1 MWCVLCQVQQMWEI
15 NGEGADRFFAECSVM
30 MLKEKIWPQRSIMGS
45 RLHWK
50 NIPSSCCSVKEPSCL
65 VQVKRNRE
73 GSEARSLFRVSAWRG
88 SARTLF
94 RVQDRRGQRSTW
106 GVMQEDGV
114 NRSSLIAPGD
124 RSQSRAE
131 GRVAKREVKFMFSSF
146 LRKERQKSERL
157 LLKNRRMNRK
167 GQRREGNKDFLVN
180 WSVASKNK
188 RLKDD
193 ASENSGGK
201 FTEQQ
206 DKRCNW
212 TELWEWAASMELQ
225 VWSASR
231 RGLFK
236 SSRDDSQTL

>member
-15 NGEGADRFFAECSVM
+15 NREGTDRFFAECSVM

-73 GSEARSLFRVSAWRG
+73 GSEARSLFRVSTWRG
-88 SARTLF
+88 SASTLF
-94 RVQDRRGQRSTW
+94 RVQDRRGQRSMW

-114 NRSSLIAPGD
+114 NRSSLIAAGD

-167 GQRREGNKDFLVN
+167 GQRREENKDFLVK
-180 WSVASKNK
+180 WSVAFKNK
-188 RLKDD
+188 RWRFRKLRSKVHT
-193 ASENSGGK
+193 ATGQEVQLNRVVRMS
-201 FTEQQ
+201 
-206 DKRCNW
+206 CM
-212 TELWEWAASMELQ
+212 MELQ

-231 RGLFK
+231 KHLFK